1 MSMEHERPPHL
12 QMNGAHAM
20 GSSPVDA
27 QGPLR
32 MGPGSCSGPPPSSLF
47 SPEETVQ
54 QIRDLLRENDE
65 LRNAVKTMTQTMQQQ
80 YTDIMAW
87 RDGLQKEKEFAVA
100 KFTEARISVER
111 LTAECDG
118 YKRKLLQA
126 EKQLRGGEED
136 NDEEGARAEPKSA
149 GSSLSTL
156 ASASASLAWEDDVG
170 HMAANMRAPG
180 GEQTEY
186 VVLLRNQKEHLEG
199 EVHQLKEQLHKMMQ
213 EKAEVVALNN
223 ELQLQA
229 SADVVDGESSPRTDE
244 SYVEI
249 REVEGCMVEQPSR
262 RGKHLNPESS
272 SSSSS
277 SSAAPLEEGRTY
289 SSSTE
294 LTVSRLLLQ
303 LQEMTKQRQEV
314 DELLRK
320 SERSKA
326 ELELRLSE
334 AESRLADAVAETSAL
349 RDELSV
355 RLRDKESELA
365 QLAGANSTHRQDAQ
379 KRIEALMQQIDEMKR
394 SHAEKQQS
402 LEDVQM
408 LKSQV
413 TSLVGEL
420 NEAQNKLQAAETLKK
435 NLQQRVHALE
445 ANHKRLQGEVEE
457 QRQQHTLA
465 VTRLTLQCH
474 DSESALKAERQK
486 FTEEKRKLAQLQAA
500 YNQLFANYDELIKEM
515 DHQKKMMPDP
525 REAMRLQEQ
534 LQESEQALRD
544 KQELIDKLKGAVA
557 RSEGQLDTMA
567 VLKAQAEIFKL
578 DFEAERTAREEMH
591 CEKERL
597 KEQLAAMR
605 LDNERIKDELEAYTR
620 GHLHDMQRRHTGHFM
635 QDEREAALLPQP
647 LPMPNPPPVQPNQ
660 MQHTCPICN
669 FNAPDMDTLQIHV
682 LDCIQ

>member
-1 MSMEHERPPHL
+1 MSLEHERPPRL

-20 GSSPVDA
+20 GTSPVDA

-32 MGPGSCSGPPPSSLF
+32 MGPSSCSGPPPSSLF

-111 LTAECDG
+111 LTTECNG

-126 EKQLRGGEED
+126 EKQLRGGGEE
-136 NDEEGARAEPKSA
+136 EEENEESARAE
-149 GSSLSTL
+149 
-156 ASASASLAWEDDVG
+156 
-170 HMAANMRAPG
+170 APG
-180 GEQTEY
+180 GEGEQTEY

-199 EVHQLKEQLHKMMQ
+199 EVRQLKEQLHKMMQ

-229 SADVVDGESSPRTDE
+229 SADVADGESSPRTDE

-249 REVEGCMVEQPSR
+249 REVEGNMVEQPSR
-262 RGKHLNPESS
+262 REKLLNPESG
-272 SSSSS
+272 SS

-326 ELELRLSE
+326 ELELRVSE
-334 AESRLADAVAETSAL
+334 AESRLADAAAETASL
-349 RDELSV
+349 RDELSA

-379 KRIEALMQQIDEMKR
+379 KRIEALMRQIDEMKR

-420 NEAQNKLQAAETLKK
+420 NEAQNKLQAAETLKR

-486 FTEEKRKLAQLQAA
+486 STEEKRKLAQLQAA

-515 DHQKKMMPDP
+515 EQQKKMMPDP
-525 REAMRLQEQ
+525 RESMRLHEQ
-534 LQESEQALRD
+534 LHESEQALLD

-557 RSEGQLDTMA
+557 RSEGQLETMA

-591 CEKERL
+591 CAKEKL
-597 KEQLAAMR
+597 KEQLAAVR

-620 GHLHDMQRRHTGHFM
+620 GHLQEMQRRHTGHFM
-635 QDEREAALLPQP
+635 QDDREAAPLPQP
-647 LPMPNPPPVQPNQ
+647 LPMPNPPPVQLNQ

>member
-1 MSMEHERPPHL
+1 MSTEHERPPHL

-20 GSSPVDA
+20 ASSPVDA

-32 MGPGSCSGPPPSSLF
+32 MGPASCSGPPPSSLF

-80 YTDIMAW
+80 YTDIMTW

-111 LTAECDG
+111 LTTECDG

-126 EKQLRGGEED
+126 ERQLRGGEED
-136 NDEEGARAEPKSA
+136 NDEEGARAE
-149 GSSLSTL
+149 
-156 ASASASLAWEDDVG
+156 
-170 HMAANMRAPG
+170 APG

-229 SADVVDGESSPRTDE
+229 SADVTDGESSPRTDE

-249 REVEGCMVEQPSR
+249 REVEGYMVEQPSR

-272 SSSSS
+272 SSSI
-277 SSAAPLEEGRTY
+277 AAPLEEGRTY

-334 AESRLADAVAETSAL
+334 AESRLADAVAETAAL

-486 FTEEKRKLAQLQAA
+486 STEEKRKLAQLQAA

-515 DHQKKMMPDP
+515 EHQKKMMPDP
-525 REAMRLQEQ
+525 REAMRLHEQ
-534 LQESEQALRD
+534 LHESEQALLD

-597 KEQLAAMR
+597 KEQLAATR

-620 GHLHDMQRRHTGHFM
+620 GHLHEMQRRHTGHFM
-635 QDEREAALLPQP
+635 QDEREAAPLPQP

>member
-1 MSMEHERPPHL
+1 MSTEHERPPHL

-20 GSSPVDA
+20 ASSPVDA

-32 MGPGSCSGPPPSSLF
+32 MGPASCSGPPPSSLF

-111 LTAECDG
+111 LTTECDG

-126 EKQLRGGEED
+126 ERQLRGGEED
-136 NDEEGARAEPKSA
+136 NEEEGARAEPKSA

-170 HMAANMRAPG
+170 HLAANMRAPG

-229 SADVVDGESSPRTDE
+229 SAD
-244 SYVEI
+244 
-249 REVEGCMVEQPSR
+249 EVEGYMVEQPSR

-272 SSSSS
+272 SSSI
-277 SSAAPLEEGRTY
+277 AAPLEEGRTY

-334 AESRLADAVAETSAL
+334 AESRLADAVAETAAL

-486 FTEEKRKLAQLQAA
+486 STEEKRKLAQLQAA

-515 DHQKKMMPDP
+515 EHQKKMMPDP
-525 REAMRLQEQ
+525 REAMRLHEQ
-534 LQESEQALRD
+534 LHESEQALLD

-597 KEQLAAMR
+597 KEQLAATR

-620 GHLHDMQRRHTGHFM
+620 PREVSNARWQEVTG
-635 QDEREAALLPQP
+635 QTQVPRVD
-647 LPMPNPPPVQPNQ
+647 
-660 MQHTCPICN
+660 
-669 FNAPDMDTLQIHV
+669 
-682 LDCIQ
+682 

>member
-32 MGPGSCSGPPPSSLF
+32 MGPASCSGPPPSSLF

-111 LTAECDG
+111 LTTECDG

-126 EKQLRGGEED
+126 ERQLRGGEED
-136 NDEEGARAEPKSA
+136 NDEEGARAE
-149 GSSLSTL
+149 
-156 ASASASLAWEDDVG
+156 
-170 HMAANMRAPG
+170 APG

-199 EVHQLKEQLHKMMQ
+199 EVHHLKEQLHKMMQ

-229 SADVVDGESSPRTDE
+229 SADVTDGESSPRADE

-249 REVEGCMVEQPSR
+249 REVEGYMVEQPSR

-272 SSSSS
+272 SSSSI
-277 SSAAPLEEGRTY
+277 AAPLEEGRTY

-334 AESRLADAVAETSAL
+334 AESRLADAVAETAAL

-486 FTEEKRKLAQLQAA
+486 STEEKRKLAQLQAA

-515 DHQKKMMPDP
+515 EHQKKMMPDP
-525 REAMRLQEQ
+525 REAMRLHEQ
-534 LQESEQALRD
+534 LHESEQALLD

-597 KEQLAAMR
+597 KEQLAAVR

-635 QDEREAALLPQP
+635 QDEREAAPLPQP
-647 LPMPNPPPVQPNQ
+647 LPMPNPPHVQPNQ

>member
-1 MSMEHERPPHL
+1 MSLEHERPPRL

-20 GSSPVDA
+20 GTSPVDA

-32 MGPGSCSGPPPSSLF
+32 MGPSSCSGPPPSSLF

-111 LTAECDG
+111 LTTECNG

-126 EKQLRGGEED
+126 EKQLRGGGEE
-136 NDEEGARAEPKSA
+136 EEENEESARAEPKSA

-156 ASASASLAWEDDVG
+156 ASASASLAWEDDVS
-170 HMAANMRAPG
+170 HMAANLRAPG
-180 GEQTEY
+180 GEGEQTEY

-199 EVHQLKEQLHKMMQ
+199 EVRQLKEQLHKMMQ

-223 ELQLQA
+223 ELQLQ
-229 SADVVDGESSPRTDE
+229 
-244 SYVEI
+244 
-249 REVEGCMVEQPSR
+249 EVEGNMVEQPSR
-262 RGKHLNPESS
+262 REKLLNPESG
-272 SSSSS
+272 SS

-326 ELELRLSE
+326 ELELRVSE
-334 AESRLADAVAETSAL
+334 AESRLADAAAETASL
-349 RDELSV
+349 RDELSA

-379 KRIEALMQQIDEMKR
+379 KRIEALMRQIDEMKR

-420 NEAQNKLQAAETLKK
+420 NEAQNKLQAAETLKR

-486 FTEEKRKLAQLQAA
+486 STEEKRKLAQLQAA

-515 DHQKKMMPDP
+515 EQQKKMMPDP
-525 REAMRLQEQ
+525 RESMRLHEQ
-534 LQESEQALRD
+534 LHESEQALLD

-557 RSEGQLDTMA
+557 RSEGQLETMA

-591 CEKERL
+591 CAKEKL
-597 KEQLAAMR
+597 KEQLAAVR

-620 GHLHDMQRRHTGHFM
+620 GHLQEMQRRHTGHFM
-635 QDEREAALLPQP
+635 QDDREAAPLPQP
-647 LPMPNPPPVQPNQ
+647 LPMPNPPPVQLNQ